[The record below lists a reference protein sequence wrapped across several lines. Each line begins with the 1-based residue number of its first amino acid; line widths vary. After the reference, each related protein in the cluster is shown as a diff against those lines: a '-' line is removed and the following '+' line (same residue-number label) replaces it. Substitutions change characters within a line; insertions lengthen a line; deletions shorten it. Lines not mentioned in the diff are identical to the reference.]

1 MPFYDYECGECGPF
15 TVNRPMAEF
24 DRPNPCPV
32 CGAIARRVFLTA
44 PRIGGRQASDGA
56 GRGRLGQS
64 PSGASSAAHAANCG
78 CCLPRGRRVFEATA
92 ATAEK

>member
-15 TVNRPMAEF
+15 TANRPMAEF
-24 DRPNPCPV
+24 DQPNPCPA
-32 CGAIARRVFLTA
+32 CGAVARRVLLTA
-44 PRIGGRQASDGA
+44 PRIGGRQASG
-56 GRGRLGQS
+56 
-64 PSGASSAAHAANCG
+64 AAHAASCA